1 MTDGITA
8 GITAVR
14 GAPPVA
20 IDGLARIAERFD
32 HALLDQ
38 FGVLHDGQRLYPR
51 VLDCLGHLKAAGKT
65 VTILSNSGK
74 PGTANAARLAAIG
87 VPEAAYDRIITS
99 GDALRA
105 CIVARDRA
113 PFDRLGRRCF
123 LVSRGDDRTVIDG
136 LDLDLVDRPAKAD
149 FLLLAGLDDAA
160 SAIEPWR
167 ARLAPLAAAGLP
179 MICANPDTT
188 MIGAAGLLPG
198 PGAVAA
204 LYRSLGGDVTH
215 IGKPHRQIYAVAL
228 AALGDPSPGR
238 VLAVGDS
245 LDHDI
250 RGAREI
256 GAAGLFITGGIHAP
270 DFAQARGREA
280 VLALTRR
287 LAAGD
292 DRLPDWVMPTL
303 AWLPDPPG
311 GSAHD

>member
-1 MTDGITA
+1 MTD

-38 FGVLHDGQRLYPR
+38 YGVLHDGRRLYPR
-51 VLDCLGHLKAAGKT
+51 VLDCLHHLRAAGKT

-74 PGTANAARLAAIG
+74 PGPANAARLAAIG
-87 VPEAAYDRIITS
+87 LAESAYDRIITS

-105 CIVARDRA
+105 SIAARADA
-113 PFDRLGRRCF
+113 PFDHLGRRCF
-123 LVSRGDDRTVIDG
+123 LISRGNDRTVIDG
-136 LDLDLVDRPAKAD
+136 LDLDLVDTPAMAD

-160 SAIEPWR
+160 SEIEAWR

-188 MIGAAGLLPG
+188 MMGAAGLLPG

-204 LYRSLGGDVTH
+204 LYRSLGGEVTH
-215 IGKPHRQIYAVAL
+215 IGKPHPQIYAVAL
-228 AALGDPSPGR
+228 RALGDPPSAR

-250 RGAREI
+250 RGARAI

-270 DFAQARGREA
+270 DFAQVRGREA
-280 VLALTRR
+280 VLTLTRR
-287 LAAGD
+287 LAAGG

-311 GSAHD
+311 ESAHD

>member
-1 MTDGITA
+1 MSDGVTVVKDA
-8 GITAVR
+8 R
-14 GAPPVA
+14 PVA

-38 FGVLHDGQRLYPR
+38 FGVLHDGRRLYPR
-51 VLDCLGHLKAAGKT
+51 VLDCLARLRAAGKSI
-65 VTILSNSGK
+65 TILSNSGR
-74 PGTANAARLAAIG
+74 PGTVNVARLAAIG
-87 VPEAAYDRIITS
+87 LPDTLYDRIITS

-105 CIVARDRA
+105 GFAARDSA

-123 LVSRGDDRTVIDG
+123 LISRGDDRTVVDG
-136 LDLDLVDRPAKAD
+136 LGLDLVDTPAKAD
-149 FLLLAGLDDAA
+149 FLLLSGLDDAA
-160 SAIEPWR
+160 ADLDAWR
-167 ARLAPLAAAGLP
+167 ARLAPLAAGLP

-188 MIGAAGLLPG
+188 MFGAAGFLPG

-204 LYRSLGGDVTH
+204 LYQSLGGDVTH

-228 AALGDPSPGR
+228 RALGDPPPAR

-270 DFAQARGREA
+270 DFAQVRGREA

-287 LAAGD
+287 LAAGG

-311 GSAHD
+311 ESAHD